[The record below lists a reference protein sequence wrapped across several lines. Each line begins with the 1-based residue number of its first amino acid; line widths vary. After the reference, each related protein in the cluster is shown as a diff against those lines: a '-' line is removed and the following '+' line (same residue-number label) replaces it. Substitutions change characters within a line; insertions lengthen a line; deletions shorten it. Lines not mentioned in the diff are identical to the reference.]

1 MKKLLRSFAPAALLI
16 LLPGCSDASAD
27 EAGAALDAIR
37 SETEK
42 YRDVAVAIAD
52 GYERD
57 PLDTCE
63 TAAHLGQP
71 AELGAMGIHYLRRD
85 LLGITTDENRLDAR
99 GTHTDFLQPAALL
112 YEPQADGSLVLVG
125 LENVVSAEAWRAAG
139 NRRPPSFHGVGY
151 HHHLADAMRVIPEH
165 YDLHLWLYR
174 ENPDGL
180 HAQYNRD
187 VSCRHHVIVMPMNH
201 PMGDMPAGPGHAGH

>member
-1 MKKLLRSFAPAALLI
+1 MKKLLRDLAPAALLI
-16 LLPGCSDASAD
+16 LLSGCSDASAD
-27 EAGAALDAIR
+27 PAVALDALR
-37 SETEK
+37 VATEK
-42 YRDVAVAIAD
+42 YRDVEVAIAD

-71 AELGAMGIHYLRRD
+71 ADLGAMGIHYLRRD
-85 LLGITTDENRLDAR
+85 LLGITPDENRLDAR
-99 GTHTDFLQPAALL
+99 GTHTDFDQPAALL

-139 NRRPPSFHGVGY
+139 NRRPPLFRGVGY
-151 HHHLADAMRVIPEH
+151 HHHPADPMRVIPEH
-165 YDLHLWLYR
+165 YDLHLWLFR
-174 ENPDGL
+174 DNPDGL
-180 HAQYNRD
+180 HEQYNRD

-201 PMGDMPAGPGHAGH
+201 PMGDMPTGPGHAGH